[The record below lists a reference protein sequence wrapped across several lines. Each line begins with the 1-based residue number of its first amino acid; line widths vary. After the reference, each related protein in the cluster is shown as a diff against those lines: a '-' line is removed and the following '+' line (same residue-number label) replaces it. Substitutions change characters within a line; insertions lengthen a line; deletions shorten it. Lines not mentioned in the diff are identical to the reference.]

1 MEQGVP
7 WSEGPLIHEGAEGL
21 VHFGYWFGKEAVKK
35 VRRPRGYRDPSLDR
49 ALTKTR
55 MLSEIRILR
64 HLEHKDTHT
73 PRILDADINSGT
85 IIMTRIAGRPLF
97 EHLRSSSTQF
107 VGRSD
112 VGYSEE
118 VPVRTL
124 LTMVG
129 VQIRS
134 LHMEGISHG
143 DLTTHNIM
151 WDSRQHLNLESGY
164 VGIIDFGLGRLSSEI
179 EALGQDLQVLN
190 ECLSASHPLHPYALD
205 EILEG
210 YASVVDDRAEP
221 SANQV
226 IERFNEIRG
235 RVRYHG

>member
-1 MEQGVP
+1 M
-7 WSEGPLIHEGAEGL
+7 GAAG
-21 VHFGYWFGKEAVKK
+21 
-35 VRRPRGYRDPSLDR
+35 R

-118 VPVRTL
+118 VSVRNRKKAR
-124 LTMVG
+124 VG
-129 VQIRS
+129 SSRS
-134 LHMEGISHG
+134 NGEDRGTGFYATSKPKQTNPTG
-143 DLTTHNIM
+143 GSR
-151 WDSRQHLNLESGY
+151 SRQPA
-164 VGIIDFGLGRLSSEI
+164 
-179 EALGQDLQVLN
+179 EALGKT
-190 ECLSASHPLHPYALD
+190 
-205 EILEG
+205 
-210 YASVVDDRAEP
+210 VDR
-221 SANQV
+221 
-226 IERFNEIRG
+226 
-235 RVRYHG
+235 

>member
-21 VHFGYWFGKEAVKK
+21 VHFGYWFGKEAVMK

-64 HLEHKDTHT
+64 HLEHKDIHT

-97 EHLRSSSTQF
+97 EHLRSSPTEF
-107 VGRSD
+107 AGRSD
-112 VGYSEE
+112 VDYSEK
-118 VPVRTL
+118 VPLRTL
-124 LTMVG
+124 LTRIG
-129 VQIRS
+129 EQIRS

-151 WDSRQHLNLESGY
+151 WDSIVDGY

-210 YASVVDDRAEP
+210 YASRVGDDAEP
-221 SANQV
+221 SAKEV
-226 IERFNEIRG
+226 IERFNQIRA

>member
-1 MEQGVP
+1 MEQRVP

-21 VHFGYWFGKEAVKK
+21 VHFGHWFGEEAVMK

-55 MLSEIRILR
+55 ILSELRILR
-64 HLEHKDTHT
+64 QLEHKKIHT

-97 EHLRSSSTQF
+97 EHLRSAPTEF
-107 VGRSD
+107 VDHSK
-112 VGYSEE
+112 VTSSEE
-118 VPVRTL
+118 FSVRNL

-129 VQIRS
+129 EAIRS
-134 LHMEGISHG
+134 LHIEGISHG

-151 WDSRQHLNLESGY
+151 WDSLVNGS
-164 VGIIDFGLGRLSSEI
+164 VGIIDFGLGRLSPEI

-190 ECLSASHPLHPYALD
+190 ECLSASHPDYPYALD
-205 EILEG
+205 EIVKG
-210 YASVVDDRAEP
+210 YTSISDDDAEP

>member
-21 VHFGYWFGKEAVKK
+21 VHFGYWFGKEAVMK

-64 HLEHKDTHT
+64 HLEHKDMHT

-97 EHLRSSSTQF
+97 EHLRSSSTEF
-107 VGRSD
+107 MRRSE
-112 VGYSEE
+112 VAYSEE
-118 VPVRTL
+118 VPVRMV
-124 LTMVG
+124 LTGVG
-129 VQIRS
+129 EQIRL

-151 WDSRQHLNLESGY
+151 WDSRVDSETPY

-210 YASVVDDRAEP
+210 YASIHDDDAEP

>member
-1 MEQGVP
+1 MEAEVP

-21 VHFGYWFGKEAVKK
+21 VHLGHWFGEEAVMK

-55 MLSEIRILR
+55 ILSELRILR
-64 HLEHKDTHT
+64 QLEHKAMNT
-73 PRILDADINSGT
+73 PQILDADIDSGT

-97 EHLRSSSTQF
+97 EHLRSTPTQF
-107 VGRSD
+107 GEDSRDSNVDHGD
-112 VGYSEE
+112 EF
-118 VPVRTL
+118 PVREIL
-124 LTMVG
+124 ALVG
-129 VQIRS
+129 MQIRF
-134 LHMEGISHG
+134 LHMDGISHG

-151 WDSRQHLNLESGY
+151 WDFQGP
-164 VGIIDFGLGRLSSEI
+164 VGIIDFGLGRLSPEI

-190 ECLSASHPLHPYALD
+190 ECLGASHPDHPYALD

-210 YASVVDDRAEP
+210 YTSIPDDDAEP
-221 SANQV
+221 SANEV